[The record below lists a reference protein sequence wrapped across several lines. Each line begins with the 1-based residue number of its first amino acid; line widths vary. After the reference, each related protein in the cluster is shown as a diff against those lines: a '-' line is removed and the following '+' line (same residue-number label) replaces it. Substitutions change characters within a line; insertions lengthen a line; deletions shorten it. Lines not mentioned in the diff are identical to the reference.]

1 MAGGRNKHP
10 STMGVLLRSEFSFSS
25 LRPAPN
31 GDSMCARYGTHR
43 ASNFPMIAF
52 PCNRTVNW
60 CLTLMGVSLLCWGGP
75 KVFPRLP
82 KQDTHRENNTARKS
96 TFSTLSTT
104 LASRDNNKPNISQRN
119 ASICQLLPTKT
130 KLHHPIRAACVRV
143 RVHLNVQ
150 SWRYIA
156 LQVPLLLGFEWRP
169 KNDCCSSCNSGVLR
183 VGWVFGW
190 PCEMHLQSYRK
201 TVQEVDKRHW

>member
-10 STMGVLLRSEFSFSS
+10 STMGVLLRSEFSFFS

-31 GDSMCARYGTHR
+31 GDSMCVRYGTHR

-82 KQDTHRENNTARKS
+82 KQGTPRENNTARKS

-104 LASRDNNKPNISQRN
+104 L
-119 ASICQLLPTKT
+119 LPAGTT
-130 KLHHPIRAACVRV
+130 INRIYPR
-143 RVHLNVQ
+143 
-150 SWRYIA
+150 
-156 LQVPLLLGFEWRP
+156 
-169 KNDCCSSCNSGVLR
+169 
-183 VGWVFGW
+183 
-190 PCEMHLQSYRK
+190 EMHLSARFYRPK
-201 TVQEVDKRHW
+201 LNCIIPLEQHVYVYVSI